1 MAAFSRNKSRR
12 QRAKR
17 VRKKV
22 FGASE
27 RPRLTVF
34 KSAKHIYAQIID
46 DVHGRTVAAASSKSP
61 IFRERGGQTGADVA
75 AAKLVGEILGET
87 AKGQGIET
95 VAFDRN
101 GYQYH
106 GRVAALA
113 DAVREKGVRF

>member
-1 MAAFSRNKSRR
+1 MAHQNRNQTRIRRSR
-12 QRAKR
+12 R
-17 VRKKV
+17 VRKKI
-22 FGASE
+22 FGSPN

-34 KSAKHIYAQIID
+34 KSSKNIYAQIVN
-46 DVHGRTVAAASSKSP
+46 DVEGTTLASASSLSP
-61 IFRERGGQTGADVA
+61 AFRDRGGKKGGDLE

-113 DAVREKGVRF
+113 TAVREKGVRF